1 MSEKVETKTSD
12 VALTPTFASKGGQI
26 GQMGLLNKK
35 NRVLLY
41 ELVKTDFKLR
51 YQGSFLGILWS
62 VLKPL
67 MLFAVMY
74 TVFVRFLKFTDGT
87 PQYPIVLL
95 LGISLW
101 SFFTEATTVG
111 MNSIVA
117 RGDILRKINFPK
129 YIIVLSAMISSL
141 ISLSINIAVVIVFA
155 IATGIEFTS
164 SVVIVPLNILQL
176 FLIAFGFALLLS
188 TLFVKFRDIGHIW
201 EVILQAL
208 FYSMPILYPLSM
220 VSNMTLLG
228 VEVQKIMMLNPIAQT
243 IQDIRHNLISPDT
256 VPTTW
261 STQDNVIMMMIPIA
275 LTVLIVVIGVVVFK
289 KNSNKF
295 AETI

>member
-67 MLFAVMY
+67 TLFAVMY